1 MKQLTYS
8 EIELLQYTLL
18 AHIRDSGNESSDLKS
33 LFNKLIAMRAE
44 LEYPHSNIE
53 LSLEEINNSL

>member
-18 AHIRDSGNESSDLKS
+18 CHMRDSGNESSSFKS
-33 LFNKLIAMRAE
+33 LYNKLVTMRAE
-44 LEYPHSNIE
+44 LEYPHNNID
-53 LSLEEINNSL
+53 LSSEDVMNTI